1 MKRPTLNWSR
11 EKIQQQLLTD
21 IAGLQ
26 VEFADQAWIHELI
39 PLLREMHNIAR
50 EVQADTER
58 LADLESR
65 VGAVLREHRLKG
77 LDSYLWMLDCLTDTN
92 DT

>member
-1 MKRPTLNWSR
+1 MKRPTLDWSR
-11 EKIQQQLLTD
+11 EKIQQELLKD

-39 PLLREMHNIAR
+39 PLLREMHEMAS
-50 EVQADTER
+50 EKQTDTKR
-58 LADLESR
+58 LADLKSR
-65 VGAVLREHRLKG
+65 VASVLRKHKLKG
-77 LDSYLWMLDCLTDTN
+77 LDPYLWMLDCLGDTN